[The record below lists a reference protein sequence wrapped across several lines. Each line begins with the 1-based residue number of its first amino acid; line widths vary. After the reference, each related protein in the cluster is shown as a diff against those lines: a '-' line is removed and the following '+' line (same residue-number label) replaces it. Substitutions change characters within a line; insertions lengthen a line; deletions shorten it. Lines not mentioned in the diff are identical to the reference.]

1 MQDIGSETYAH
12 GKVGHYPFSACRYT
26 QRELFA
32 KRGSAECLFL
42 AGIVE
47 LGSVI
52 LCINVGAGI
61 IDTVQGY
68 SCTEFISEVIHRSET
83 EPGYAVFAGSGD
95 LSAGNVNGFPSP
107 RTEQHKVIANMPGE
121 CRNRNLLQR
130 LQDLVNVPVE
140 IICHSD
146 FKIYRVQSGVGVP
159 GIAVGEMYCRC
170 ADIEVEPR
178 RQYPVQMNSGIEIC
192 IDFGSY
198 NGIIGVGEVIV
209 WFPAERCAES
219 PFVIK

>member
-1 MQDIGSETYAH
+1 MQVAPAMQDIGSETYAH

-95 LSAGNVNGFPSP
+95 LYATPILKSIVFSP
-107 RTEQHKVIANMPGE
+107 VLG
-121 CRNRNLLQR
+121 
-130 LQDLVNVPVE
+130 
-140 IICHSD
+140 
-146 FKIYRVQSGVGVP
+146 YRVLP
-159 GIAVGEMYCRC
+159 LEKCTAVAPILRSNRGESIQFR
-170 ADIEVEPR
+170 
-178 RQYPVQMNSGIEIC
+178 
-192 IDFGSY
+192 
-198 NGIIGVGEVIV
+198 
-209 WFPAERCAES
+209 
-219 PFVIK
+219 